1 MNLTELRSVLV
12 TGAALS
18 RTPGPRVV
26 LARHVVESTD
36 RNGRENLFRFAK
48 MVTRGSGRLYLQLR
62 ATRRG
67 ATGSDDVPRL
77 DLDRLRSQVTALGGR
92 VVEDIGLDEQEQPL
106 GAQDVRPTPAI
117 RRWVVTWDD

>member
-1 MNLTELRSVLV
+1 
-12 TGAALS
+12 
-18 RTPGPRVV
+18 VV
-26 LARHVVESTD
+26 LARHVLESTD
-36 RNGRENLFRFAK
+36 RNGRENLFRLAK
-48 MVTRGSGRLYLQLR
+48 MVTRGSGSLYLQLR

-67 ATGSDDVPRL
+67 ATGSADVPRL

-92 VVEDIGLDEQEQPL
+92 LVEDIALDAQEQPL

>member
-1 MNLTELRSVLV
+1 MQAR
-12 TGAALS
+12 AAATQ
-18 RTPGPRVV
+18 RG
-26 LARHVVESTD
+26 
-36 RNGRENLFRFAK
+36 

-67 ATGSDDVPRL
+67 ATGSPDVPRL
-77 DLDRLRSQVTALGGR
+77 DLDQLRSQVTALGGR
-92 VVEDIGLDEQEQPL
+92 VVEDVGLDAQEQPL